1 MSKTPDNRK
10 ALLYDAVLG
19 FLGFFAFLAFVQAVV
34 NLFRPE
40 PLVWPAVLA
49 LVLVT
54 ATVVTW
60 RSRRRWRG

>member
-19 FLGFFAFLAFVQAVV
+19 FLGFFALLAFIQAVV